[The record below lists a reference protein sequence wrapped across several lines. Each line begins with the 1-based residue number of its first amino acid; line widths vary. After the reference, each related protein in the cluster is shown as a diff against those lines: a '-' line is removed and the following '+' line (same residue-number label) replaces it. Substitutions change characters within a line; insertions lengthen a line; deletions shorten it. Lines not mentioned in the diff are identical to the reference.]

1 MKPLE
6 LPVIPEVSEDGTK
19 RLYKTRYTLLETRY
33 VALHAAAAKSVARAE
48 TLEKTASDSLK
59 RAKAAEVDLL
69 QMRASTL
76 ESKKVSK
83 RLKQIAKELHLPF
96 DPLGNMDQQFDNFM
110 GQVLCL
116 VRVDDGTDE
125 LAD

>member
-6 LPVIPEVSEDGTK
+6 LPVIPEVNLDGTK
-19 RLYKTRYTLLETRY
+19 RLYKTRYTLLETKF
-33 VALHAAAAKSVARAE
+33 VALHSAAAKSADRAE
-48 TLEKTASDSLK
+48 ALD
-59 RAKAAEVDLL
+59 KAAKEANTRARKAEIDLKQL
-69 QMRASTL
+69 RDSTL
-76 ESKKVSK
+76 ESKKVFK

-96 DPLGNMDQQFDNFM
+96 DPLGNVEQQFDNFM